1 MEGLSLKNKII
12 LFCLLSTVLLG
23 VMNLFYFFISDCDY
37 KRIHVEQYKYSKMVL
52 ILSETEGIFR

>member
-1 MEGLSLKNKII
+1 MKNKII